1 MMKMFAAAAAAALAM
16 TVAGNGWTEEEDEPY
31 VEPKLYT
38 SAPNYGPGRPCP
50 HYAGGCRDRVRSWL
64 AHLDADVE
72 EPMRVAL
79 YNYGYRNARRESIA
93 THRAAAMDTTKAL
106 LGEDER
112 RLTKEEMVQ
121 VAKAG
126 IDAFLNTAGE
136 HKAVEEAKRTAEA
149 EGRMLTAEEEEAIR
163 KSFE

>member
-1 MMKMFAAAAAAALAM
+1 M
-16 TVAGNGWTEEEDEPY
+16 TVAGNGWTAEEDEPY

-38 SAPNYGPGRPCP
+38 TAPNYGPERPCP

-64 AHLDADVE
+64 AHLDAEVE

-79 YNYGYRNARRESIA
+79 YNHGYRNARKESIA
-93 THRAAAMDTTKAL
+93 AHRAAAMDATKEL

-112 RLTKEEMVQ
+112 RLTEEEMVL

-126 IDAFLNTAGE
+126 IGAFLNTAAE

-163 KSFE
+163 ESFK